1 MFKLGPVKNATSVKN
16 KPTSNHR
23 FYVKAWWLLWFVAVF
38 PIAFRQVTV
47 SDAWWHVALGKW
59 LVEKRSV
66 PVLSQFYFSP
76 WDAGQLLS
84 ELRWEWLG
92 DILLYLFH
100 AVFGAFGLQMLLIVC
115 LIGSAWFLVKLA
127 EDRLGPW
134 TLLLLVVVCI
144 GTYQLQ
150 MPRNSLFSLAFYPA
164 VLWLGC
170 RRREDASMREY
181 LIMGALLLLW
191 SCLHGSCVLGWVT
204 AVTILSGRALM
215 AFRDAGGWNLK
226 SGLRSIAVCGLFCGV
241 SLLIVV
247 AGRSGAMDFLT
258 LPARHVAASVDLKT
272 RTNPAPIIAV
282 ASSEGAASG
291 KNWKEWLNSS
301 IWKPEQSV
309 PWSNDYWSPIDMLPG
324 MRPIEAAY
332 ALAVAA
338 LISAALF
345 RNVPVGLLMAWVGAV
360 FLGLGYVRMFGYTAL
375 ASAAVILMATQNVK
389 TRAVF
394 SWMGWLGVSAWMF
407 FSWGMFF
414 SKQVENF
421 IPEGQHVSRVGQVP
435 IYDDTTADWVKAE
448 FPSERVFTTIE
459 SGSYCLLRWD
469 FEKQVFLDGFF
480 APHTREVWNA
490 YNKALRSGDPEVL
503 HTQFGIR
510 VAIVPTTSPQW
521 VEVFLNSPDWNA
533 AAVGP
538 GSVVF
543 VHRSIPLTG
552 RNPGIFFTAEQLR
565 QTSFYFRNST
575 MRVLFQI
582 VSFAKPDHIGF
593 QSDQWIAHPS
603 FDGLRG
609 LAKEIFPSL

>member
-1 MFKLGPVKNATSVKN
+1 VRKAFTVDRDERSAW
-16 KPTSNHR
+16 R
-23 FYVKAWWLLWFVAVF
+23 FRKAAWWLALLACVF

-59 LVEKRSV
+59 LIEKRSV
-66 PVLSQFYFSP
+66 PDLSQFYFSP
-76 WDAGQLLS
+76 WDDGQLLS

-100 AVFGAFGLQMLLIVC
+100 AVFGAFGLQILVIAC
-115 LIGSAWFLVKLA
+115 LIGSGWFLVKLA
-127 EDRLGPW
+127 GDRLGSW
-134 TLLLLVVVCI
+134 MLLLLVAVCV

-150 MPRNSLFSLAFYPA
+150 MPRNSLFSLALYPA

-170 RRREDASMREY
+170 RRRGEASMREY
-181 LIMGALLLLW
+181 LIMGAALLLW

-204 AVTILSGRALM
+204 AAVILSARALM
-215 AFRDAGGWNLK
+215 AFREAGRWNLK
-226 SGLRSIAVCGLFCGV
+226 SGLRSVVLCGV
-241 SLLIVV
+241 FCVASLLLVV
-247 AGRSGAMDFLT
+247 AGRTGAVNFLA
-258 LPARHVAASVDLKT
+258 LPARHVAASIDLKANA
-272 RTNPAPIIAV
+272 NPTPTIA
-282 ASSEGAASG
+282 AAFTEGAAAG

-301 IWKPEQSV
+301 IWKPDHSV

-332 ALAVAA
+332 TLAVAA
-338 LISAALF
+338 LICVALF
-345 RNVPVGLLMAWVGAV
+345 RNVPVGLLMAWAGAL

-375 ASAAVILMATQNVK
+375 ASAAVILVATQNVRV
-389 TRAVF
+389 RAFLSWLGWLGACAWIVF
-394 SWMGWLGVSAWMF
+394 SWW
-407 FSWGMFF
+407 MFF

-448 FPSERVFTTIE
+448 FPGERVFTTIE
-459 SGSYCLLRWD
+459 SGSYCLLRWN

-480 APHTREVWNA
+480 APHTREVWNG

-503 HTQFGIR
+503 NTQFGIR

-521 VEVFLNSPDWNA
+521 VDLFLNSPDWNA
-533 AAVGP
+533 AAIGP

-552 RNPGIFFTAEQLR
+552 RNPGIFLTAEQLR
-565 QTSFYFRNST
+565 ETSFYFRSST
-575 MRVLFQI
+575 MRTLFQI
-582 VSFAKPDHIGF
+582 VSSAKPERGAF
-593 QSDQWIAHPS
+593 RSEQWTAHPS
-603 FDGLRG
+603 FNGLRD
-609 LAKEIFPSL
+609 LAKEVFPSL